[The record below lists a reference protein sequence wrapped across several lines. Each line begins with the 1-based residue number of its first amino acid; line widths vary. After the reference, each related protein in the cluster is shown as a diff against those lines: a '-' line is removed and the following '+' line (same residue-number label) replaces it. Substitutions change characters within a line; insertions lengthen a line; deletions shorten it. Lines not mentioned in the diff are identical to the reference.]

1 MSLPLFR
8 HEVVQARRAR
18 WLGAVVLD
26 HPPGAAWGMALCALA
41 AALVLATL
49 ANGEY
54 TRRTPVAGVVAA
66 LHVEEDEAVPAGAE
80 LLAIRVPTA
89 TVHGDDGA
97 AIAAS
102 VERRREATREAYA
115 YGVRQTLKQTLEEKS
130 LTETDKAARL

>member
-54 TRRTPVAGVVAA
+54 TRRTPVAGQLVPSLGTAVVVAPVAGVVAA

-89 TVHGDDGA
+89 T
-97 AIAAS
+97 
-102 VERRREATREAYA
+102 RRDACSAW
-115 YGVRQTLKQTLEEKS
+115 
-130 LTETDKAARL
+130 